1 MRPIG
6 LYAWE
11 AYRPTCMGGISIGG
25 ISIFCSSVGLK
36 CGLLKDASAA
46 AYVLSHSRFPSRIS
60 PIVPP
65 HTIEQ

>member
-6 LYAWE
+6 LHAWE
-11 AYRPTCMGGISIGG
+11 AYRPTCMGG

-60 PIVPP
+60 PLVS
-65 HTIEQ
+65 